1 MLQGWAIGPK
11 LVADHWEVVR
21 AAIWALML
29 QAILLVPIGFLFCY
43 YAWRIVKLK
52 TTVLVP
58 MVGAIMVTG
67 VFALRGQPLDVVIAV
82 SFGLLAWLMQKTDFP
97 PLNFVIGIL
106 LGRILEGELVRTYAT
121 FRGRWELMFG
131 HPLFVLLLVGFI
143 VMLVLTIRSEY
154 RRTVNEREVLE
165 SLEVKKASQ
174 DV

>member
-1 MLQGWAIGPK
+1 M
-11 LVADHWEVVR
+11 
-21 AAIWALML
+21 
-29 QAILLVPIGFLFCY
+29 LLVPIGFLFCY

-106 LGRILEGELVRTYAT
+106 LGRIFEGELVRTFAT

-131 HPLFVLLLVGFI
+131 HVLFDLLLVGFL

-154 RRTVNEREVLE
+154 KRNVSEREILE
-165 SLEVKKASQ
+165 RLEVQRQIKDA
-174 DV
+174 